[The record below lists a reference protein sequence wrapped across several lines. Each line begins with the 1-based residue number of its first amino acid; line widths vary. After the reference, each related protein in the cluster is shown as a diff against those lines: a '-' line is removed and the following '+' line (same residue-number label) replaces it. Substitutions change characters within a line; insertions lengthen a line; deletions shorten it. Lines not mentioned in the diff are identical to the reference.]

1 MGFVKFCVFIHGF
14 CLRNYIQFWVCKILC
29 FIHGFCIKIDVQYG
43 FCEILCFYT
52 WVLFKDCFLIYVV
65 LAHKI
70 GHVAATVSISK
81 LVVSFTHIIKSG
93 EPAFSVL
100 VSRFI
105 LGDSMY
111 SRLW

>member
-52 WVLFKDCFLIYVV
+52 WVV

-70 GHVAATVSISK
+70 GHVAATVSMSK
-81 LVVSFTHIIKSG
+81 LAVSFTHIIKSG